1 MKILI
6 INGTYFPAQYGGASN
21 MLYWLTKGLISK
33 NIKVQI
39 LTTSVGI
46 DNKNIEGNWVNMKYG
61 NIYYSKTKNLQFP
74 LKLILKIPKLVI
86 KNEIIH
92 VNGLFYPPSLIA
104 AIWAF
109 FFNKKIIW
117 SVHGVL
123 SKKALEKNR
132 FIKKFFLKI
141 IKIINYKITFHCT
154 NENEVND
161 TRLFFTKAKII
172 KIPIYMELPK
182 KLTLSKKNQICYL
195 GRIHPIK
202 GLENLIHAVKKSK
215 TFKESNFKLIIA
227 GDKKNDFAKK
237 LEKEVNR
244 IGLSK
249 KIIFIGHVSGKDKQN
264 LLAESKWLI
273 LPSFS
278 ENFGIVVIEALAQST
293 PVIASH
299 FSPWKSLINNSSG
312 FWISNKTDAIS
323 RKLDEVVG
331 FNLKKQKLFESKA
344 FLHAN
349 TKFNIYENTDTWISA
364 YQSL

>member
-33 NIKVQI
+33 DIKVQI

-92 VNGLFYPPSLIA
+92 VNGLFYPVLDSCYMSI
-104 AIWAF
+104 

-123 SKKALEKNR
+123 SKKHWKRIGLLRN
-132 FIKKFFLKI
+132 FFLKI

-161 TRLFFTKAKII
+161 TRLFFGKAKIV

-195 GRIHPIK
+195 GRIHP
-202 GLENLIHAVKKSK
+202 VKVG
-215 TFKESNFKLIIA
+215 KL
-227 GDKKNDFAKK
+227 
-237 LEKEVNR
+237 
-244 IGLSK
+244 
-249 KIIFIGHVSGKDKQN
+249 
-264 LLAESKWLI
+264 
-273 LPSFS
+273 
-278 ENFGIVVIEALAQST
+278 
-293 PVIASH
+293 
-299 FSPWKSLINNSSG
+299 NSCC
-312 FWISNKTDAIS
+312 
-323 RKLDEVVG
+323 
-331 FNLKKQKLFESKA
+331 
-344 FLHAN
+344 
-349 TKFNIYENTDTWISA
+349 
-364 YQSL
+364 